1 MTNSEMSKFCNYYV
15 DINSLCMFPHKYS
28 LGLEGVLGPFGW
40 FTRERD
46 LTYGC
51 VCVCVCVCVCC
62 SDTCL
67 AMWWNLTVVGS
78 WQIQMHN

>member
-51 VCVCVCVCVCC
+51 VCVCVCVCVLLRYLLGNVMESHC
-62 SDTCL
+62 SWIL
-67 AMWWNLTVVGS
+67 ANTDA
-78 WQIQMHN
+78 